1 MPIFCL
7 IVVMC
12 PAKAS
17 KKKSVRKDVA
27 DTFGVRGAGA
37 TSAMADFGQQIDLR
51 DLLFAIK
58 REPVANRLVFQ
69 VAHDVFD
76 KWFKVEE
83 VSEKPDPSFDREV
96 QRVLAQLDA
105 KSIFSQMAAFER
117 GFGWA
122 IIAMTFVDYGEDLS
136 KPVKNPKEI
145 RELFAYAG
153 DLHFTVQNS
162 DEDKD
167 KKSGRYGLP
176 VFYTLN
182 EKGSRRKL
190 HFSRAIHFAT
200 RLLDHNY
207 KGLSILECI
216 YDDLTV
222 GRNVRWGLGQTI
234 FRYGSGFPDVKVE
247 GASGK
252 DLDKLEA
259 SQQFKSLQARIYFL
273 HNDKTT
279 LEFKG
284 VAGKALNPEPYNN
297 IIVESISTGSG
308 VPATTLRGTQAGAVT
323 GSEVNQLD
331 YSKIV
336 SDAQGRYEPGVRQLI
351 DLLIECGQ
359 IQTKVKDY
367 RIVWNSALEL
377 TETQKANV
385 ELGLA
390 QARDL
395 KTSWMTVD
403 EIRAEQGL
411 KPLPD
416 GAGKVVLGL
425 KKAEQQPFEQLSKQI
440 SMDQL
445 IDKNFELIEKCKSS
459 HDSISYLRKIFAIY
473 RLYRYCNLS
482 VAELASRSKI
492 DSPRLKNYIG
502 EAFILQCSADD
513 FSWLMEEKR

>member
-1 MPIFCL
+1 MPNFCL
-7 IVVMC
+7 IIVMS
-12 PAKAS
+12 AKKAV
-17 KKKSVRKDVA
+17 KRKSSRKDVA
-27 DTFGVRGAGA
+27 DAFGVRGAGA
-37 TSAMADFGQQIDLR
+37 SSAMADFGQQIDLQ

-83 VSEKPDPSFDREV
+83 VAEKPNPGFDREV

-162 DEDKD
+162 EEDKD
-167 KKSGRYGLP
+167 KKSSRYGLP
-176 VFYTLN
+176 VLYTLN
-182 EKGSRRKL
+182 EISARQRKL
-190 HFSRAIHFAT
+190 HYSRAIHFAT

-207 KGLSILECI
+207 KGLSILECL

-234 FRYGSGFPDVKVE
+234 FRYGSGFPDVEVQ
-247 GASGK
+247 GANRK
-252 DLDKLEA
+252 DLDNLEA
-259 SQQFKSLQARIYFL
+259 GQQFKSLQARTYFL
-273 HNDKTT
+273 HNEKTK

-297 IIVESISTGSG
+297 IIVESLSTGSG
-308 VPATTLRGTQAGAVT
+308 VPAPILRGVQAGAVT
-323 GSEVNQLD
+323 GSETNQLD

-336 SDAQGRYEPGVRQLI
+336 SDAQGRYEPGIRQLI

-377 TETQKANV
+377 TESQKAAIQ
-385 ELGLA
+385 LQLA
-390 QARDL
+390 QARNF
-395 KTSWMTVD
+395 KTAWMTVD

-411 KPLPD
+411 PPLPD
-416 GAGKVVLGL
+416 GTGLVVLGV
-425 KKAEQQPFEQLSKQI
+425 KKAEQQPFQQGPGAVSQGDMSLLARFVSKLRRKK
-440 SMDQL
+440 DE
-445 IDKNFELIEKCKSS
+445 N
-459 HDSISYLRKIFAIY
+459 DSNKQS
-473 RLYRYCNLS
+473 
-482 VAELASRSKI
+482 
-492 DSPRLKNYIG
+492 
-502 EAFILQCSADD
+502 
-513 FSWLMEEKR
+513 

>member
-1 MPIFCL
+1 MPNFCL
-7 IVVMC
+7 IIVMS
-12 PAKAS
+12 AK
-17 KKKSVRKDVA
+17 KPVKRKSSRKDVA

-37 TSAMADFGQQIDLR
+37 SSAMADFGQPIDLQ

-83 VSEKPDPSFDREV
+83 VAEKPNPGFDREV

-136 KPVKNPKEI
+136 QPVKAPKEI

-153 DLHFTVQNS
+153 DLHFTVQS
-162 DEDKD
+162 SEEDKD
-167 KKSGRYGLP
+167 KKSSRYGLP
-176 VFYTLN
+176 VLYSLN
-182 EKGSRRKL
+182 EKGSGGQRKV

-207 KGLSILECI
+207 KGLSILECL
-216 YDDLTV
+216 YDDVTAS
-222 GRNVRWGLGQTI
+222 RNIRWGLGQTI
-234 FRYGSGFPDVKVE
+234 FRYGSGFPHVKIK
-247 GASGK
+247 GATKK
-252 DLDKLEA
+252 DLDNFEA
-259 SQQFKSLQARIYFL
+259 SQQFKDLKAKTYFL
-273 HNDKTT
+273 SNDTT
-279 LEFKG
+279 DIEFKG

-297 IIVESISTGSG
+297 IIVESLSTGSG
-308 VPATTLRGTQAGAVT
+308 VPAPILRGVQAGAVT
-323 GSEVNQLD
+323 GSETNQLD

-336 SDAQGRYEPGVRQLI
+336 SDAQGRYEPGIRQLI

-359 IQTKVKDY
+359 IQTSVKDY

-377 TETQKANV
+377 TESQKAAIQ
-385 ELGLA
+385 LQLA
-390 QARDL
+390 QARNF

-411 KPLPD
+411 LPLPNS
-416 GAGKVVLGL
+416 AGQVVLGV
-425 KKAEQQPFEQLSKQI
+425 KKAEQQPFQQGPGAVSQGDMSLLARFISRLRRKKDENDSNKQ
-440 SMDQL
+440 S
-445 IDKNFELIEKCKSS
+445 
-459 HDSISYLRKIFAIY
+459 
-473 RLYRYCNLS
+473 
-482 VAELASRSKI
+482 
-492 DSPRLKNYIG
+492 
-502 EAFILQCSADD
+502 
-513 FSWLMEEKR
+513 